1 MPHVLQPL
9 IFIVIAGM
17 AMVTVMPHY
26 SELHLI
32 SDNEYPSTIVD
43 IPPSSSRNDI
53 INKVNH
59 HVEKRSPTLIAKS
72 LFKKL
77 LLLKLLK
84 KLKLQTKLLG

>member
-1 MPHVLQPL
+1 
-9 IFIVIAGM
+9 M

-26 SELHLI
+26 SEHHLI
-32 SDNEYPSTIVD
+32 SDTEYPGTIVD
-43 IPPSSSRNDI
+43 ISPSLSRNDI

-59 HVEKRSPTLIAKS
+59 HVAKRSPTLIAKS

>member
-1 MPHVLQPL
+1 
-9 IFIVIAGM
+9 M
-17 AMVTVMPHY
+17 AMVTVMPHH
-26 SELHLI
+26 SEHHLI
-32 SDNEYPSTIVD
+32 GDNEYPGTIVD
-43 IPPSSSRNDI
+43 IPPSFISRNDI

>member
-1 MPHVLQPL
+1 
-9 IFIVIAGM
+9 M

-26 SELHLI
+26 SEHHLI
-32 SDNEYPSTIVD
+32 SADNEYPGLMMD

-53 INKVNH
+53 SNKVNH

>member
-1 MPHVLQPL
+1 
-9 IFIVIAGM
+9 M
-17 AMVTVMPHY
+17 A
-26 SELHLI
+26 
-32 SDNEYPSTIVD
+32 D

-53 INKVNH
+53 INKANH

>member
-1 MPHVLQPL
+1 
-9 IFIVIAGM
+9 M

-26 SELHLI
+26 SEHHLI
-32 SDNEYPSTIVD
+32 SDNEYPGTIVG
-43 IPPSSSRNDI
+43 IPPSLSRNDI